1 MDIIIKIIQVIFALS
16 ILVLVHELGHFV
28 FARIFKIRVDKF
40 YLFFDAGFALFRY
53 KPKNSDTEYGIGW
66 LPLGGYCKISGMIDE
81 SLDTNSLSEPPKDY
95 EFRSKPA
102 WQRLLVMAG
111 GVLFNL
117 IFAVFLYC
125 AIMFTWGDE
134 YLKNDD
140 ATFGI
145 AVNSV
150 SYDMGFRNG
159 DKIIA
164 FDESKPE
171 KFHELQID
179 LVRLQAEKAT
189 VLRDGK
195 TITLNINPIFL
206 PAAINTPGMFELAY
220 PFEIGEIPENSI
232 NLGSGIMS
240 GDKIIGINEQP
251 MFLAQDIQTELKRH
265 KGETILLNLIRSE
278 EELSINVAVDTTG
291 LLQVHLS
298 NPAQYF
304 HFTQHK
310 YNILSAIPAG
320 FKLTVKTV
328 GNYLKDLGLIFSPKT
343 EAYKS
348 VGSVIAIGSIFPSIW
363 NWEFFWKITA
373 MLSIM
378 LAVINLLPI
387 PALDGGHIVFTI
399 YEIITRRKPSDK
411 FLEIAQIT
419 GMIILLVILIL
430 AFGNDIVRLFK

>member
-1 MDIIIKIIQVIFALS
+1 MDVIIKVIQVIFALS
-16 ILVLVHELGHFV
+16 ILVLVHELGHFM
-28 FARIFKIRVDKF
+28 FARMFKIRVDKF

-66 LPLGGYCKISGMIDE
+66 LPLGGYCKISGMVDE
-81 SLDTNSLSEPPKDY
+81 SLDTKGLSEPPKEY

-125 AIMFTWGDE
+125 AIMFAWGDE

-145 AVNSV
+145 VVNSV
-150 SYDMGFRNG
+150 SHDMGFRNG

-164 FDESKPE
+164 FDEYKPE

-179 LVRLQAEKAT
+179 LVRLQAERAT
-189 VLRDGK
+189 VLRRGEV
-195 TITLNINPIFL
+195 ITFNIDPRFL
-206 PAAINTPGMFELAY
+206 PAAINTPRIFEIAY

-232 NLGSGIMS
+232 NLESGIMT
-240 GDKIIGINEQP
+240 GDRITGINDLP
-251 MFLAQDIQTELKRH
+251 MYLTQDIQTELKSH
-265 KGETILLNLIRSE
+265 KGETITLNLLRSG
-278 EELSINVAVDTTG
+278 EELVINVAVDTAG
-291 LLQVHLS
+291 LIQIHLADPS
-298 NPAQYF
+298 HYF
-304 HFTQHK
+304 HFTRHE
-310 YNILSAIPAG
+310 YNILSAVPAG
-320 FKLTVKTV
+320 LKLTVKTV
-328 GNYLKDLGLIFSPKT
+328 GNYIKDLGLIFSPKT

-348 VGSVIAIGSIFPSIW
+348 VGSVIAIGSIFPSKW
-363 NWEFFWKITA
+363 NWEFFWNITA

-387 PALDGGHIVFTI
+387 PALDGGHIVFTL
-399 YEIITRRKPSDK
+399 YEIITRRKPSDR
-411 FLEIAQIT
+411 FLEIAQII
-419 GMIILLVILIL
+419 GMIILFTIIIL
-430 AFGNDIVRLFK
+430 AFGNDIARLFR